1 MALLD
6 VLSVTELMNIRL
18 VLASVIRDEEAS
30 LLLGDSSLLLE
41 EDLSVELFDPIV
53 CTT

>member
-6 VLSVTELMNIRL
+6 VLSVTELMNIRS

-30 LLLGDSSLLLE
+30 LLLEDSSLLLE